1 MTTMREA
8 IQEQTRL
15 ARMRQGQE
23 VPDYVDIPSMEGVRV
38 ALVPLTEAELSRGL
52 AYAASDDD
60 VPESF
65 SGAQYRSR
73 RAIQSDLWHAVR
85 EPGDPEKRVFESIE
99 DMVEALS
106 PADIDYLNM
115 HLATLMN
122 FASPAMDGL
131 TEEDLDFLGRAW
143 QAIRLNE
150 LTGRQWAAAKV
161 CLSILLPEQL
171 QGRLS
176 GRTSTDGSTATSTS
190 GASTSDALAS

>member
-8 IQEQTRL
+8 IKEQTRL
-15 ARMRQGQE
+15 SRMRQGQE
-23 VPDYVDIPSMEGVRV
+23 VPEYIDVPSMEGVRV

-52 AYAASDDD
+52 AYAAKDDD

-65 SGAQYRSR
+65 SGVQYRTR
-73 RAIQSDLWHAVR
+73 RAIQSDLWHAIR
-85 EPGDPEKRVFESIE
+85 EPGDIDKRVFESIE
-99 DMVEALS
+99 DMVEVLS
-106 PADIDYLNM
+106 PADIDFLNM

-150 LTGRQWAAAKV
+150 LTGRRWAAAKV
-161 CLSILLPEQL
+161 CLSILLPELL
-171 QGRLS
+171 QARLS
-176 GRTSTDGSTATSTS
+176 GRTSTDGSTQTTESDESTS
-190 GASTSDALAS
+190 AALPG

>member
-1 MTTMREA
+1 MTTMRET
-8 IQEQTRL
+8 IKEQTRL
-15 ARMRQGQE
+15 SRMRQGQD
-23 VPDYVDIPSMEGVRV
+23 VPEYIDVPSMDGVRV

-52 AYAASDDD
+52 AYAAQEDD

-65 SGAQYRSR
+65 SGVQYRTR
-73 RAIQSDLWHAVR
+73 RAIQSDLWHAIR
-85 EPGDPEKRVFESIE
+85 EPGDPEKRIFDSIE
-99 DMVEALS
+99 EMVETLV
-106 PADIDYLNM
+106 PGDIDFLNM

-161 CLSILLPEQL
+161 CLSILLPELL
-171 QGRLS
+171 QARLS
-176 GRTSTDGSTATSTS
+176 GHTSTDGSTPTNESDESTS
-190 GASTSDALAS
+190 SALAS